1 MSMLVLQATPPLR
14 MLSRLAAAPPA
25 WALLAAAFLVIGTLA
40 WAGSSFWDSLG
51 DTDDAARLVSVREL
65 LAGGRWFDTTLP
77 RMGAPE
83 PLVSHWSRLI
93 DAPLGAMIAVF
104 APLLGNDGAELATRI
119 LWPTLLFLALVLIVA
134 SEAQRRAGPLAAAF
148 VLYLVATSAIA
159 ILQFRPGRIDHH
171 NAQVLCTV
179 AGLLFLVRS
188 WDDRRFGWIA
198 GAFLGFG
205 LAVGYEAI
213 ALIAPAL
220 AIAALAATWYP
231 QNGAGVAR
239 AATGATVVLFLALA
253 LTVPPERWLDVHCDA
268 LSLNLAMLATITT
281 AGLWVAIFASPK
293 RSIRFLVVGASTVVG
308 GAIYA
313 AFEPACLAGP
323 YGQLNPALKPI
334 WLDHV
339 LETKS
344 LLWFGISEGPTAALA
359 AVAFIFAGT
368 AAQIVLW
375 NARRNVGMGLAA
387 AFALLAT
394 ALGCWQLRLLP
405 YAGWLAAVPL
415 AIWAAR
421 LPGSGSLSAPVI
433 RLAVI
438 VFLSHGTLDVG
449 LSVFRP
455 STSVGETPV
464 EVAVGRSCFR
474 SANVRNLATLPPG
487 LVAAD
492 IDLGPYIVALT
503 PHRVV
508 AAPYHRLDKGIL
520 ANEAVLRGTPEQ
532 AMPHLRDLGVS
543 YVVLC
548 ADRAVR
554 GTDNSVRTRLLRGEA
569 PEFLREFDLPE
580 GTSIRNL
587 ECNPYHAM
595 SYFALSRGRVL
606 LIVSPCL

>member
-1 MSMLVLQATPPLR
+1 MSMLTLQATPPLR
-14 MLSRLAAAPPA
+14 MLRRLAAAPLA
-25 WALLAAAFLVIGTLA
+25 WALLATAFLVIGTLV
-40 WAGSSFWDSLG
+40 GSSFWDSLG
-51 DTDDAARLVSVREL
+51 DTDDAVRLVSVREL
-65 LAGGRWFDTTLP
+65 LAGARWFDTTLP
-77 RMGAPE
+77 RIGAPE

-134 SEAQRRAGPLAAAF
+134 SEARRRAGPLAAAF

-159 ILQFRPGRIDHH
+159 TLQFRPGRIDHH

-179 AGLLFLVRS
+179 AGLLFLARS
-188 WDDRRFGWIA
+188 WDYRHFGWIA
-198 GAFLGFG
+198 GVFLGFG

-220 AIAALAATWYP
+220 AMAAVAAIWYP

-239 AATGATVVLFLALA
+239 AATAATVVLFLALA
-253 LTVPPERWLDVHCDA
+253 LTIPTERWLDVHCDS
-268 LSLNLAMLATITT
+268 LSLNLVMLAAITT
-281 AGLWVAIFASPK
+281 AGLWAAIFASPK
-293 RSIRFLVVGASTVVG
+293 RSIRFLVLGASAVVG

-334 WLDHV
+334 LLDHI

-344 LLWFGISEGPTAALA
+344 LLWFGASEGPTAALA
-359 AVAFIFAGT
+359 AVAFIFVGAVV
-368 AAQIVLW
+368 QIGLW
-375 NARRNVGMGLAA
+375 NTKRNVGMGLAA
-387 AFALLAT
+387 AFVLLAI

-421 LPGSGSLSAPVI
+421 LLGTASLSAPII

-438 VFLSHGTLDVG
+438 VFLGHGTLDVA
-449 LSVFRP
+449 LSVFRS
-455 STSVGETPV
+455 STSAGETPF
-464 EVAVGRSCFR
+464 EAAVGRSCLR
-474 SANVRNLATLPPG
+474 SANVRNLAALPPG
-487 LVAAD
+487 LVVAD
-492 IDLGPYIVALT
+492 IELGPYIVALT

-520 ANEAVLRGTPEQ
+520 ANEAILLGSPEQ

-548 ADRAVR
+548 ADRPTR
-554 GTDNSVRTRLLRGEA
+554 GTDNALRTQLLRGEA
-569 PEFLREFDLPE
+569 PQFLTGFDLPQ
-580 GTSIRNL
+580 GTPIRVWKVTS
-587 ECNPYHAM
+587 A
-595 SYFALSRGRVL
+595 
-606 LIVSPCL
+606 I

>member
-1 MSMLVLQATPPLR
+1 LGAVTISMVVLQATPPLR
-14 MLSRLAAAPPA
+14 RLSRLAATPPA
-25 WALLAAAFLVIGTLA
+25 WAFLATAFLLIGTLT
-40 WAGSSFWDSLG
+40 WAGPSFWDSLG

-65 LAGGRWFDTTLP
+65 LAGARWFDTTLP
-77 RMGAPE
+77 RIGAPE

-93 DAPLGAMIAVF
+93 DAPLGVMIAVF

-159 ILQFRPGRIDHH
+159 IFQFRPGRIDHH

-188 WDDRRFGWIA
+188 WDDRHFGWTA

-220 AIAALAATWYP
+220 AMAALAAIWYP
-231 QNGAGVAR
+231 RKGAGVAR
-239 AATGATVVLFLALA
+239 AATAATVVLFLALA

-268 LSLNLAMLATITT
+268 LSLNLAMLAAITS
-281 AGLWVAIFASPK
+281 AGLWLAIFASPK
-293 RSIRFLVVGASTVVG
+293 RPIRFLVLGASTVVG
-308 GAIYA
+308 GTIYA

-344 LLWFGISEGPTAALA
+344 LFSFGVSEGPTTAFT
-359 AVAFIFAGT
+359 AVAFIFAG
-368 AAQIVLW
+368 AVAQILLW
-375 NARRNVGMGLAA
+375 NAERNVGMGLAA
-387 AFALLAT
+387 AFVLLAS

-415 AIWAAR
+415 AVWAAR
-421 LPGSGSLSAPVI
+421 LPGTASLSAPVI

-438 VFLSHGTLDVG
+438 VFLSHATLDVS
-449 LSVFRP
+449 LRVLRP
-455 STSVGETPV
+455 STSAGETRF
-464 EVAVGRSCFR
+464 EAALSRSCFR

-520 ANEAVLRGTPEQ
+520 ANEAILRGTPEQ
-532 AMPHLRDLGVS
+532 AMLHLRDLGVS

-569 PEFLREFDLPE
+569 TDFLREFDLPKE
-580 GTSIRNL
+580 APIRIWKV
-587 ECNPYHAM
+587 A
-595 SYFALSRGRVL
+595 
-606 LIVSPCL
+606 I